1 MDAQKAGQGRGRG
14 VGQPAQKPER
24 VQVWVVQ
31 ALKRAGKL
39 FFNIQRGAGCG
50 YQAGFRRQGVA
61 KSGGLRGAQPGKDD
75 GKVVQ
80 RQNRLGP
87 NRQFSY
93 VYRRGKRVST
103 RDLTLLYV
111 KNRQKRVGFSVSKK
125 VGVAVVRNRTK
136 RRLRECVRPLLERMN
151 GGLYVFVARPS
162 AAEQSFAQL
171 NRQVGQLLTRAGTLA
186 APDHN
191 TP

>member
-1 MDAQKAGQGRGRG
+1 M
-14 VGQPAQKPER
+14 
-24 VQVWVVQ
+24 
-31 ALKRAGKL
+31 
-39 FFNIQRGAGCG
+39 
-50 YQAGFRRQGVA
+50 
-61 KSGGLRGAQPGKDD
+61 
-75 GKVVQ
+75 Q

-171 NRQVGQLLTRAGTLA
+171 NRQVGQLLSRAGALA
-186 APDHN
+186 TSGRNVP
-191 TP
+191 

>member
-1 MDAQKAGQGRGRG
+1 MK
-14 VGQPAQKPER
+14 
-24 VQVWVVQ
+24 WV
-31 ALKRAGKL
+31 RA
-39 FFNIQRGAGCG
+39 FPIPP
-50 YQAGFRRQGVA
+50 
-61 KSGGLRGAQPGKDD
+61 KSAQPGKDD
-75 GKVVQ
+75 GKLVQ

-136 RRLRECVRPLLERMN
+136 RRLRECVRPLLDRMS

-162 AAEQSFAQL
+162 AAEQSLAQL
-171 NRQVGQLLTRAGTLA
+171 SRQVDQLLSRAGALA
-186 APDHN
+186 TSGRNVP
-191 TP
+191 